1 MDLWLAGASQIFA
14 PFPLA
19 VIFLGVIVGIVFGS
33 IPGLSATMAIALVL
47 PLTFGLDPVVSLALL
62 VALFVGGISGGLITA
77 ILINIP
83 GTPSSV
89 ATTFDGYPMT
99 QRGQAGRAL
108 GVGILFS
115 FLGSILGCLA
125 LFFLAPPLAGLALS
139 FGTFEY
145 FSISLFALTLV
156 AGLAGSNLAKGLVS
170 AALGLLLAMIG
181 VAPVDGYKR
190 FTLGIADFDAG
201 LALLPVLLG
210 LFAVSEVLK
219 EAETL
224 YREKKTSLPRF
235 VMPRGFGLSWREFTS
250 QGVNLFRSS
259 AIGIGIGLLPGIG
272 AGTSNL
278 LAYLAAKSSSKTPE
292 DFGTG
297 VVDGLVASEA
307 SNNAGIGAA
316 MVPLMT
322 LGIPGDTVTAMLL
335 GGFLIHG
342 IQPGPMLFQTNGELV
357 YAIFLALLLAN
368 VMMLF
373 VEYFGIRVF
382 VKILSVPK
390 HILLSIVM
398 VMCVVGA
405 FALNNRLFD
414 VYTLIAFG
422 AFGYVM
428 LKFRYP
434 FPPLILGFILGPLIE
449 QNMRSALMSTRGS
462 FLPFF
467 ERPLSATFL
476 LLAMAFVCIT
486 VWRAVGRRRSKL

>member
-1 MDLWLAGASQIFA
+1 MFPIRSPSSLAVRVQFVRWKPKDAVTVVTGASSGIGRSLCELLAKRGANVIAVARRAERIESLRALSDRVIPVVGDITQPKVRDQIADVARSLPADATNGPAGA
-14 PFPLA
+14 
-19 VIFLGVIVGIVFGS
+19 V
-33 IPGLSATMAIALVL
+33 
-47 PLTFGLDPVVSLALL
+47 DLL
-62 VALFVGGISGGLITA
+62 V
-77 ILINIP
+77 
-83 GTPSSV
+83 
-89 ATTFDGYPMT
+89 
-99 QRGQAGRAL
+99 
-108 GVGILFS
+108 
-115 FLGSILGCLA
+115 
-125 LFFLAPPLAGLALS
+125 
-139 FGTFEY
+139 
-145 FSISLFALTLV
+145 
-156 AGLAGSNLAKGLVS
+156 
-170 AALGLLLAMIG
+170 
-181 VAPVDGYKR
+181 
-190 FTLGIADFDAG
+190 
-201 LALLPVLLG
+201 
-210 LFAVSEVLK
+210 
-219 EAETL
+219 
-224 YREKKTSLPRF
+224 
-235 VMPRGFGLSWREFTS
+235 
-250 QGVNLFRSS
+250 
-259 AIGIGIGLLPGIG
+259 
-272 AGTSNL
+272 
-278 LAYLAAKSSSKTPE
+278 
-292 DFGTG
+292 
-297 VVDGLVASEA
+297 
-307 SNNAGIGAA
+307 NNAGIGAA

-322 LGIPGDTVTAMLL
+322 LGIPGDTVTALLL

-390 HILLSIVM
+390 HVLLSIVM

-467 ERPLSATFL
+467 ERPLSAAFL